1 MTSYV
6 SQNLGRQ
13 LLIQSTLAIL
23 NMRYFEF
30 RAMSNFLLVS
40 SPFTVYFPIKCLAI
54 SASIISNYS
63 LSGTNFLVPWS
74 MLINQ
79 FVPQLFASVLPS
91 LA

>member
-30 RAMSNFLLVS
+30 RAISNFLLVS
-40 SPFTVYFPIKCLAI
+40 SAFTVYFPIKCFAS
-54 SASIISNYS
+54 SASAISNYL